1 MIQLQKTF
9 FFDRRYLS
17 FVAIFI
23 LSCAMML
30 LGERQKVKV
39 AETVVAAIL
48 SSGERVF
55 SKAIQMSQLWR
66 ENRFLRRRNIDLS
79 MEVQR
84 LREAELENIRLRR
97 LLDFKQKSGL
107 SLLPAE
113 VIGTGGTHGINSITI
128 AIGSRDGI
136 KENMP
141 VVTAE
146 GLVGRVIKVFL
157 SSSVVQLLLDRNCRV
172 SAVVQNKDRPFG
184 IVEWEGGQKLKL
196 KGIPLRS
203 NIQLGDVVVSSGMGG
218 VFPKGL
224 QIGTINKIEGQE
236 LGLFKKVEL
245 TPTVQFSRLEEVFVL
260 IRR

>member
-1 MIQLQKTF
+1 MQVQKTF
-9 FFDRRYLS
+9 FFERRYLCFAAV
-17 FVAIFI
+17 FV
-23 LSCAMML
+23 LSCVMML
-30 LGERQKVKV
+30 MGQEQKLRF
-39 AETVVAAIL
+39 AETVAATIF
-48 SSGERVF
+48 STGERVF
-55 SKAIQMSQLWR
+55 SKPIQMSRLRR

-84 LREAELENIRLRR
+84 LREAELENMRLRR
-97 LLDFKQKSGL
+97 LLNFKQKSGL

-113 VIGTGGTHGINSITI
+113 VIGTGGAHGINSITI

-172 SAVVQNKDRPFG
+172 SAVVQNRDRPFG
-184 IVEWEGGQKLKL
+184 IVEWEGEQKLKL
-196 KGIPLRS
+196 KGISLRS

-224 QIGTINKIEGQE
+224 QIGTISNIEGQE

>member
-1 MIQLQKTF
+1 MIQLTKTF
-9 FFDRRYLS
+9 FFDKKYLLFAVV
-17 FVAIFI
+17 FV
-23 LSCAMML
+23 LSCVMML
-30 LGERQKVKV
+30 LGEREKVKFG
-39 AETVVAAIL
+39 ETVVAAIF

-66 ENRFLRRRNIDLS
+66 ENQFLRRRNINLS
-79 MEVQR
+79 MGLQR

-113 VIGTGGTHGINSITI
+113 VIATSGSQGINSITI
-128 AIGSRDGI
+128 AIGSQEGI
-136 KENMP
+136 KQDMP

-146 GLVGRVIKVFL
+146 GLVGRTTKVFL
-157 SSSVVQLLLDRNCRV
+157 TCSVVQLLLDRNCRV
-172 SAVVQNKDRPFG
+172 SAVVQNQDRSFG

-203 NIQLGDVVVSSGMGG
+203 NIQLEDVVISSGMGG
-218 VFPKGL
+218 IFPKGL
-224 QIGTINKIEGQE
+224 QIGKISKIEGQE

-245 TPTVQFSRLEEVFVL
+245 TPSVQFSRLEEVFVL
-260 IRR
+260 IE